1 VSAHDQPA
9 HDITAGRNQLGK
21 ARLAWMTANDV
32 AGISTCPS
40 GETVL
45 TFNDGR
51 QVFGHARDLLP
62 VRLRPQ

>member
-1 VSAHDQPA
+1 MGDYYQAA
-9 HDITAGRNQLGK
+9 ADITSGSGHK
-21 ARLAWMTANDV
+21 AKLAWMDANGV

-45 TFNDGR
+45 TYTDGR

-62 VRLRPQ
+62 VHLRP